1 MENSMEV
8 PKIQKIELAYD
19 PAAPLLGIY
28 LEKDEPTN
36 LKRYMYHNVHSS
48 IIYNSQDTGG
58 NQILINIWMDRI
70 DTAIYTMKYYLS
82 TKMNFCHLQ
91 QHGWT

>member
-1 MENSMEV
+1 MEA

-58 NQILINIWMDRI
+58 NQILINI
-70 DTAIYTMKYYLS
+70 
-82 TKMNFCHLQ
+82 
-91 QHGWT
+91 